1 MIKFKKIFG
10 ELIERELL
18 DGEKLFKLHSTM
30 KKLEIEKDETKR
42 KELAKQIE
50 ELEKDVKD
58 FKPEM
63 VKNMFKKFEIKYD
76 KRVLN

>member
-1 MIKFKKIFG
+1 
-10 ELIERELL
+10 
-18 DGEKLFKLHSTM
+18 M